1 MKNKNLLKFLLALFI
16 ICFIGGVLW
25 YKYENR
31 HVYVLNIPDSYEL
44 NSIVIESKE
53 ESLTTSDEQEMEDIL
68 TGLAE
73 LNLKTQSE
81 SIQDM
86 PIDIKEFV
94 AIRLYYREDK
104 VKNFY
109 LYEKK
114 NKYYLEEPYNGIY
127 KLKENDYNFLLNL
140 VK

>member
-1 MKNKNLLKFLLALFI
+1 MKNEKLLKLLLTLFI
-16 ICFIGGVLW
+16 ICFIAGVLW

-31 HVYVLNIPDSYEL
+31 RVYTLNIPDSYEL
-44 NSIVIESKE
+44 NSIVVESKKGNF
-53 ESLTTSDEQEMEDIL
+53 TTSDEKEMEDIL
-68 TGLAE
+68 TDIAE
-73 LNLKTQSE
+73 LNLKTKIE
-81 SIQDM
+81 SSQDM
-86 PIDIKEFV
+86 PTGVANFI